1 MKKKVFKKTTFVQ
14 KYEHGCYRKLSWC
27 CRKNNFNI
35 EIIRSDFSWYILAH
49 RKKDDKWWNSLWIK
63 KKWNELEDAMEFVNN
78 FDYDK
83 VKLLTQ

>member
-1 MKKKVFKKTTFVQ
+1 
-14 KYEHGCYRKLSWC
+14 
-27 CRKNNFNI
+27 
-35 EIIRSDFSWYILAH
+35 LAH